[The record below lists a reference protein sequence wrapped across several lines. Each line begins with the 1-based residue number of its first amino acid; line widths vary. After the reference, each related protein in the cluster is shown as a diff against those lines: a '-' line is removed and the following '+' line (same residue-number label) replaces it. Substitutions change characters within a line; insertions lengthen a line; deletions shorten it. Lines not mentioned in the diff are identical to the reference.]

1 VKTKSRRA
9 GFSLLET
16 LVAMVLFAAVLLGM
30 LSTGQFILARLYDS
44 DLRFRGVVYAQSL
57 IDSLRAAACARLAS
71 GAGSHSA
78 FTGSWI
84 ITDSLDVAQLDV
96 TVTVPRRGSATPRSN
111 RLATLVNCPEP

>member
-1 VKTKSRRA
+1 MKTKRRQA

-16 LVAMVLFAAVLLGM
+16 LVAMVLFAAVLLAM

-44 DLRFRGVVYAQSL
+44 DLRFRGSVYAQSI
-57 IDSLRAAACARLAS
+57 IDSLRSAACARLAS

-84 ITDSLDVAQLDV
+84 ITDSLDVAQPDV
-96 TVTVPRRGSATPRSN
+96 TVTVPRRGSVTPRTN
-111 RLATLVNCPEP
+111 RLTTLVNCPEP